1 MSAPNRPSRRAED
14 GAATREDNAVVATID
29 SLGDLRGKRVLVR
42 ADFNVPLDGQTI
54 TDDGRIRAALPGIT
68 QLRDA
73 GAKVVVM
80 AHLGRPKG
88 EPKPE
93 YSLAPVATRLSE
105 LLGAD
110 VAFAADTVGE
120 SASSTVAGLADG
132 DVALLENL
140 RFNAGETSKDD
151 GERGAFADEL
161 AALGDAYVNDGFG
174 VSHRKQASVTDI
186 AERLPHAA
194 GPLVLKE
201 VQAFGKV
208 LTDPDRPYVVVLG
221 GSKVSDKLGV
231 IDNLL
236 GKVDRLLIGG
246 GMCFTFLKAQG
257 HEVGTSLLESDQ
269 IPTVEGYL
277 RTAEQNGVEIVL
289 PVDVVVAP
297 EFNEAAPATVV
308 AAGAIPADQM
318 GLDIGPESI
327 ALFRSKIGDAKTV
340 VWNGPMGVFEM
351 PPFATGTLEV
361 AKAISEID
369 GLSVVGGGDSAA
381 AVRQLDLEEGFGHIS
396 TGGGASLELLEGKTL
411 PGLAALED

>member
-1 MSAPNRPSRRAED
+1 M
-14 GAATREDNAVVATID
+14 VATIE
-29 SLGDLRGKRVLVR
+29 SLGDLRGTRVLVR

-54 TDDGRIRAALPGIT
+54 TDDGRIRAALPGIG

-73 GAKVVVM
+73 GAKVIVM
-80 AHLGRPKG
+80 ADLGRPKG
-88 EPKPE
+88 SPMPE
-93 YSLAPVATRLSE
+93 YSLAPVAARLAE

-110 VAFAADTVGE
+110 VAFAADTVGD
-120 SASSTVAGLADG
+120 SAKEIVAGMSDG

-140 RFNAGETSKDD
+140 RFNKGEASKDD
-151 GERGAFADEL
+151 AERGAFADEL

-236 GKVDRLLIGG
+236 GKVDRLVIGG

-257 HEVGTSLLESDQ
+257 YDVGKSLLESDQ
-269 IPTVEGYL
+269 LPTVEGYL
-277 RTAEQNGVEIVL
+277 RTAADNGVQIVL

-297 EFNEAAPATVV
+297 ELSADAPTEVV
-308 AAGAIPADQM
+308 GLDAIPADQM

-327 ALFRSKIGDAKTV
+327 DLFRSTIADAKTV
-340 VWNGPMGVFEM
+340 VWNGPMGVFEI
-351 PPFATGTLEV
+351 PQFATGTLEV
-361 AKAISEID
+361 AKAISHID

-381 AVRQLDLEEGFGHIS
+381 AVRQLDLESGFGHIS